1 MNKLKIRIFNK
12 NKVIVNRSILNRIKV
27 QFLGLKQYIA
37 FVP

>member
-12 NKVIVNRSILNRIKV
+12 NKVNVNRSILNRIKV
-27 QFLGLKQYIA
+27 QFLGLKQYLT